1 MAVFR
6 YKAMRGER
14 EEFAESGTIVAKDRG
29 QAKVKLNKHGFD
41 KVRLKRIRGM
51 AALWARFT
59 ADIK

>member
-1 MAVFR
+1 MA
-6 YKAMRGER
+6 
-14 EEFAESGTIVAKDRG
+14 
-29 QAKVKLNKHGFD
+29 KLNQRGFD

>member
-6 YKAMRGER
+6 YKAIKTKG
-14 EEFAESGTIVAKDRG
+14 EEFTESGTIVARDKG
-29 QAKVKLNKHGFD
+29 EAKIKLIQHGFD